1 MKEKSGYIAK
11 YREMKRSIK
20 EKKIAQMKGKREKD
34 ERDKLSKEKKKE
46 ELDGLLMQYGG
57 LWRSENELLENK
69 RNIDERKWKIALV
82 TQIRYRKVVLETYV
96 KDKKLL
102 QLTSNR
108 KELSA
113 KELEDNLL
121 CVIKGIEKEP
131 ITETVSAYRA
141 RNVRQELIDEH
152 VTKKRKAVST
162 SSASAAKWMQLDLPN
177 LVNKFILQ
185 KWIKDGKEQ
194 WIRGKVLKALGNT
207 DNLDC
212 DFQVQYVDEQG
223 LMNVKLY
230 EDFLNNDLV
239 IM

>member
-1 MKEKSGYIAK
+1 M
-11 YREMKRSIK
+11 
-20 EKKIAQMKGKREKD
+20 
-34 ERDKLSKEKKKE
+34 
-46 ELDGLLMQYGG
+46 
-57 LWRSENELLENK
+57 
-69 RNIDERKWKIALV
+69 
-82 TQIRYRKVVLETYV
+82 

-131 ITETVSAYRA
+131 ITETVPAYRV

-162 SSASAAKWMQLDLPN
+162 SSTSGAKWMQLDLPN

-207 DNLDC
+207 KDLEC

-223 LMNVKLY
+223 LVNVKLY